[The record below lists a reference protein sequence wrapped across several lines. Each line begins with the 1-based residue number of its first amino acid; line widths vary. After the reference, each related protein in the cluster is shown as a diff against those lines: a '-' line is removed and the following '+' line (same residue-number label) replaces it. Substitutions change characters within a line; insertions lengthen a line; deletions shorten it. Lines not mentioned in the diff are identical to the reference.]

1 VSQRQQVVCSFF
13 GTAFLIGD
21 LGSPMQVLGDWRNQ
35 LRAMHRK
42 AYPSLPVQLV

>member
-1 VSQRQQVVCSFF
+1 VSQRQQVICSFF

-21 LGSPMQVLGDWRNQ
+21 SGSPMQLFGDWRNQ

-42 AYPSLPVQLV
+42 AYSSRLVQLA